1 MKLRGVV
8 SRGNE
13 NRNDFLRRKK
23 VQEDRMIKD
32 ANLGKELVITA
43 ENKVGILANISKVL
57 ADHGINIEGVAGYAA
72 QSEAKIMLVSDDTLR
87 AKEALQK
94 AGYKNIKEN
103 EVIVVDLA
111 NKPGALKAITAKMAD
126 AKIDIR
132 YTYGTACPSGCP
144 ARLILATNNN
154 EKAIVL
160 FKA

>member
-1 MKLRGVV
+1 
-8 SRGNE
+8 
-13 NRNDFLRRKK
+13 
-23 VQEDRMIKD
+23 MIKG

-43 ENKVGILANISKVL
+43 DNKVGVLANISKIL

-72 QSEAKIMLVSDDTLR
+72 EGGKAKIMLVAEDALR

-94 AGYKNIKEN
+94 AGYKDMKEN
-103 EVIVVDLA
+103 EVVVVDLE
-111 NKPGALKAITAKMAD
+111 NKAGALKSITAKMSD

-132 YTYGTACPSGCP
+132 YTYGTTCPSGCP

-154 EKAIVL
+154 EKAVVL